1 GPRPRRAA
9 APRPGGQGARQ
20 PPAGQQLRGVAAG
33 RGAGPAGGGRVG
45 DPAAAV
51 GRTVRPGARGPGVLR
66 GRPPRRVAAPAGAH
80 PVRRR
85 DLPGVAG
92 PGAGAVGAA
101 GRHVDHHRQPGVDHP
116 GRGVRHARR
125 RHPGRGRRHAGE
137 PGRPRGPAGGGGDP
151 RTGAGRA
158 DPGAV
163 RGEQGRADGP
173 GDPGG
178 GLMRFWVDSWD
189 PAYAAENGPVAA
201 EPATVAGTDPEVEV
215 PAAVWTPMPYP
226 ADLRPPRTVLL
237 VDGVRRDDAR
247 LWTAEPDGSS
257 LPALAASYAAGVVR
271 CDLWEGR
278 AALAG
283 EPVVERGLFTPSRT
297 LTDLECAGL
306 RYRVHRVATEDPA
319 GLPARVQALL
329 TRLEATVAAG
339 ARAGAEAPTELLVLD
354 GPLRGRSLPRTIGYV
369 KTHQPP

>member
-1 GPRPRRAA
+1 
-9 APRPGGQGARQ
+9 
-20 PPAGQQLRGVAAG
+20 
-33 RGAGPAGGGRVG
+33 
-45 DPAAAV
+45 
-51 GRTVRPGARGPGVLR
+51 
-66 GRPPRRVAAPAGAH
+66 
-80 PVRRR
+80 
-85 DLPGVAG
+85 
-92 PGAGAVGAA
+92 
-101 GRHVDHHRQPGVDHP
+101 
-116 GRGVRHARR
+116 
-125 RHPGRGRRHAGE
+125 
-137 PGRPRGPAGGGGDP
+137 
-151 RTGAGRA
+151 
-158 DPGAV
+158 
-163 RGEQGRADGP
+163 
-173 GDPGG
+173 
-178 GLMRFWVDSWD
+178 MRFWVDSWD

-339 ARAGAEAPTELLVLD
+339 ARAGAEDPTDLLVLD

-369 KTHQPP
+369 KTHQTPYLRPEQAAVVARLAPGQRCPVFRLAGSWPCYSWYLRLPGGSGGPWSGLARIECAADLTPAQAVALADLSVVTLPRFAASAYKDRRAPQNLIPIAGLEQRLRARLGDRALVRRAITLAGRPGTAPDHIGAPAHPG